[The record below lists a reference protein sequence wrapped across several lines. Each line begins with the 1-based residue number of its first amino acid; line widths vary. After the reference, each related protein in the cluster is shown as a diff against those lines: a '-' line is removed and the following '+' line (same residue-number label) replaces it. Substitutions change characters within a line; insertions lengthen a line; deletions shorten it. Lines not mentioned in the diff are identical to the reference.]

1 MNRRS
6 FLKSIA
12 SVVASV
18 VVTKAGVDLLK
29 EEDGA
34 FSVASGDVSL
44 GDIVY
49 PDNFPTRGSIYRI
62 EITQT
67 DGDVYWYKNGEKWE
81 ERSH

>member
-34 FSVASGDVSL
+34 FSVASGDL
-44 GDIVY
+44 
-49 PDNFPTRGSIYRI
+49 PDLSDPTRGSIYRI
-62 EITQT
+62 GMTQT
-67 DGDVYWYKNGEKWE
+67 DGDVYWYKNGERWDV
-81 ERSH
+81 RSY